1 MTFHI
6 DGCGAARAMARP
18 FVGDA
23 GKGPGGAEQAA
34 AHGPQFGRLR
44 CALPS
49 GPQVQVNGDGMA
61 VGRND
66 PFGNHQV
73 AWGQARVEAAGDA
86 EADERARAL

>member
-1 MTFHI
+1 
-6 DGCGAARAMARP
+6 
-18 FVGDA
+18 
-23 GKGPGGAEQAA
+23 
-34 AHGPQFGRLR
+34 
-44 CALPS
+44 LPS